1 MEREEEDTADVALP
15 QREKSVHQVEDHSL
29 GAMGALD
36 LEALQLQFQDS
47 NLSPALPLLQLPTT
61 KHNLTEFSLFHH
73 SAVEFAALRPY
84 PDTSVASTQSDLPPH
99 DHTTH
104 SSVSLSQHPLAQT
117 SVLSEISESSCSQF
131 SLQDDGVDETLHS
144 SGTNKLMVAPSGG
157 RELQSP
163 DRPNQSPTDEPY
175 FLSKPVAADQL
186 LDLLQ
191 KDVVVPSSSSS
202 AVSSQKSLSAA
213 FRETD
218 TFKTTVDHST
228 TTRQGPSG
236 EACASQGQASFP
248 EVCNVSMG
256 SRSTQPDDSTE
267 TLHRELIAET
277 TKHSGPE
284 LLSHLPLQKSGDK
297 FTPKPAAT
305 STGHPRGLPWT
316 GSVLTGAQRFQ
327 RAHDLW
333 SPATQTGIDGSYL
346 GFLPQSQSTPGVF
359 KLPLRSAKP
368 TEGKLSD
375 IESHQEGSVE
385 SSSKVTPTAQRH
397 EEEAP
402 STRVRS
408 LPSLDYKQKVDA
420 WREYHT
426 SAEPSLVD
434 SLALKG
440 VLGTS
445 PKRRSYDAVSASL
458 DGILSQQQPPGM
470 RESSS
475 AGHSGASS
483 PRRMDAADG
492 LAVRDSTISSAQPS
506 ASPCG
511 RSQSHSSLNTVVM
524 STQTEQQPELETRAA
539 DEARQQTSGP
549 VEPSPSFNLDRFSD
563 VSLDR
568 DLMLSPSQDS
578 YIHDEVK
585 LATSVGASSVVSLE
599 VDNYAPYWTSKPSTP
614 APHPRAPELNI
625 EERIP
630 LYLHNLGIDQSPSA
644 ILTPFAPRG
653 PIREPE
659 FSPTDL
665 STIKGSI
672 GTPTRSAQPSEG
684 DSPLKGEYSR
694 ASVVSADS
702 SISVPFSLD
711 SLGPALSAPEQPRVS
726 LSSSTSRASRRLAAY
741 FHAELEPQLS
751 ITESSQRL
759 PKDSGEASGQNKL
772 EPPFAQ
778 DAESIN
784 GDLNATLVGSSG
796 LQTLEGPLASSVPTE
811 VPMLKISKEPLEST
825 RPSSAHTWSKSS
837 EVRRQSSIGQE
848 SLSSSIQRGY
858 PSNPDTFVSP
868 QRDTV
873 IQGEVS
879 SLNISKATRRAEPE
893 GCSAAP
899 LDVPPPVAPSSLS
912 AASSTSEVLSQQET
926 EVTQDPQE
934 DGRSSAVQVGSDRVG
949 TSDASSQS
957 SLTVKVGKLLQMETP
972 STLTTS
978 TPSTTDLEDSRV
990 RDWIKLKK
998 SGQLSKLPELDQED
1012 REQIEEIKRELLLK
1026 NPGMNEASSDS
1037 ESRSTS
1043 SGGAVTEDRGS
1054 TSRLL
1059 SAHQPASVPRPNL
1072 EAQVQEIAAREG
1084 VALRRRRAEAH
1095 TSITSPPSSP
1105 SPPQSCTSE
1114 PLLLTE
1120 LRTAA
1125 LGSTEVEK
1133 SSVRGAGRGSVR
1145 GQPAAASHGSEEQ
1158 LDASFAAGHQ
1168 PEAEQTQAVIIP
1180 STVPAAAHH
1189 DFIPLRPAT
1198 SSVISPD
1205 EGVGLSS
1212 PPEWNQARHPSRS
1225 ATGVQVRADLL
1236 QQVPH
1241 TSLETP
1247 APPVL
1252 LPYKPQGSEE
1262 LFFIPQ
1268 TEADISSTS
1277 MESSHTGSNDAVPPH
1292 FSSDVLG
1299 HQDPGLDRGVTIRH
1313 AEGIYSKRQGA
1324 GMMAAAAHGGRSS
1337 QTTAFAAPQWST
1349 ERSQVKLQE
1358 APRPTKDQGT
1368 SPIQFFR
1375 SAPAGTRPTVAVNQH
1390 SHQEQGASLDQLWS
1404 RFCEQWSAQE
1414 SRPIR
1419 DREASLLD
1427 RMERLS
1433 RLIQD
1438 NRSWTGARRQQRGAG
1453 RGLRREAPEE
1463 DSRLSS
1469 SFSQGSSNSLSICP
1483 ADRDE
1488 SSTTVSTVDT
1498 ARLLRAFGAHRVQQM
1513 RSSSSLNR
1521 LYTSIS
1527 RQQGAR
1533 ERVLDSSSSSS
1544 ILDLSHQRPP
1554 RTLAAKKTVRMVSR
1568 GIQAGHLEIVSNATR
1583 RHTRDVGTTFPSP
1596 PENIAPPQVDSSLC
1610 AEPDRPEPMTTGILK
1625 RRSRPS
1631 GPRGVTWFISA
1642 GELRSEERK
1651 ENESSWRP
1659 GPSWFEPVRAGSSR
1673 REPLRQVQ
1681 QNLEAE
1687 PNRPPGTTTGSE
1699 PVSLQ
1704 ESLQMRRPAF
1714 IVQSRERMVRLAMQA
1729 EERKLFDT
1737 MSRERDL
1744 LLQRTGERK
1753 GPERIP
1759 KPADVPATRRAVSRK
1774 EMIQRS
1780 KQIYESLPEVQRKK
1794 EEERRRAAY
1803 RSYRLNA
1810 QIYNKRITSR
1820 VLERRRSAWK

>member
-15 QREKSVHQVEDHSL
+15 QREESVHHVEDHSL

-84 PDTSVASTQSDLPPH
+84 PDTSVASTQFDLPPH

-117 SVLSEISESSCSQF
+117 SVLSEISESSFSQF
-131 SLQDDGVDETLHS
+131 SLQDDTVDETVHS

-163 DRPNQSPTDEPY
+163 DRPKQPPTDDAY

-186 LDLLQ
+186 VDLLQ
-191 KDVVVPSSSSS
+191 KDVVVLSSSS

-213 FRETD
+213 FREAD
-218 TFKTTVDHST
+218 AFKTTVDHST

-256 SRSTQPDDSTE
+256 SRCTQPDDSTE

-277 TKHSGPE
+277 TKRSGPE
-284 LLSHLPLQKSGDK
+284 LHSHPPLQKSGDR

-305 STGHPRGLPWT
+305 STGHPGGLPWT
-316 GSVLTGAQRFQ
+316 GSVLTGVQRFQ
-327 RAHDLW
+327 RVHDLW

-385 SSSKVTPTAQRH
+385 SSSKVTPSAQQH

-402 STRVRS
+402 STRVQS

-426 SAEPSLVD
+426 PAQPSLVD
-434 SLALKG
+434 SLALTG

-445 PKRRSYDAVSASL
+445 PKRRSYDAASASL

-492 LAVRDSTISSAQPS
+492 LAVRDSTVSSAQPS

-524 STQTEQQPELETRAA
+524 STQTEQQPELETRAT
-539 DEARQQTSGP
+539 DEARPQTSGP

-578 YIHDEVK
+578 YINDEVK
-585 LATSVGASSVVSLE
+585 QATSVGASSVVSLE

-614 APHPRAPELNI
+614 APHPRAQELNI

-711 SLGPALSAPEQPRVS
+711 SLAPALSAPEQPRLS
-726 LSSSTSRASRRLAAY
+726 LSSSTSRASRRLAAC

-751 ITESSQRL
+751 STESSQRL

-772 EPPFAQ
+772 EPLFAQ
-778 DAESIN
+778 DAESSN

-848 SLSSSIQRGY
+848 SLSSSIQRSY
-858 PSNPDTFVSP
+858 PSNTDTFVSP

-899 LDVPPPVAPSSLS
+899 PDVPPPVAPASLS

-926 EVTQDPQE
+926 EVTPDPQE
-934 DGRSSAVQVGSDRVG
+934 DGRSSAVQVGSDRGG

-1026 NPGMNEASSDS
+1026 NPGMTEASSDS

-1043 SGGAVTEDRGS
+1043 SGGAATEDRGS

-1059 SAHQPASVPRPNL
+1059 SARQPASVPRPNL
-1072 EAQVQEIAAREG
+1072 EARVQEIAAREG

-1095 TSITSPPSSP
+1095 TSTTSPPSSP
-1105 SPPQSCTSE
+1105 SPPHSCTPE

-1133 SSVRGAGRGSVR
+1133 SSVRGAGRGFVR
-1145 GQPAAASHGSEEQ
+1145 GQPTASSHGSEEQ
-1158 LDASFAAGHQ
+1158 LDASFVAGHQ
-1168 PEAEQTQAVIIP
+1168 PAAEQTPAVIIP

-1241 TSLETP
+1241 TSLETA

-1252 LPYKPQGSEE
+1252 LPYKPRGSEE

-1324 GMMAAAAHGGRSS
+1324 GTMAAAAAAHGGE
-1337 QTTAFAAPQWST
+1337 AA
-1349 ERSQVKLQE
+1349 L
-1358 APRPTKDQGT
+1358 
-1368 SPIQFFR
+1368 
-1375 SAPAGTRPTVAVNQH
+1375 
-1390 SHQEQGASLDQLWS
+1390 
-1404 RFCEQWSAQE
+1404 
-1414 SRPIR
+1414 
-1419 DREASLLD
+1419 
-1427 RMERLS
+1427 
-1433 RLIQD
+1433 
-1438 NRSWTGARRQQRGAG
+1438 
-1453 RGLRREAPEE
+1453 
-1463 DSRLSS
+1463 
-1469 SFSQGSSNSLSICP
+1469 
-1483 ADRDE
+1483 
-1488 SSTTVSTVDT
+1488 
-1498 ARLLRAFGAHRVQQM
+1498 
-1513 RSSSSLNR
+1513 
-1521 LYTSIS
+1521 
-1527 RQQGAR
+1527 
-1533 ERVLDSSSSSS
+1533 
-1544 ILDLSHQRPP
+1544 
-1554 RTLAAKKTVRMVSR
+1554 
-1568 GIQAGHLEIVSNATR
+1568 
-1583 RHTRDVGTTFPSP
+1583 
-1596 PENIAPPQVDSSLC
+1596 
-1610 AEPDRPEPMTTGILK
+1610 
-1625 RRSRPS
+1625 
-1631 GPRGVTWFISA
+1631 
-1642 GELRSEERK
+1642 
-1651 ENESSWRP
+1651 
-1659 GPSWFEPVRAGSSR
+1659 
-1673 REPLRQVQ
+1673 
-1681 QNLEAE
+1681 
-1687 PNRPPGTTTGSE
+1687 
-1699 PVSLQ
+1699 
-1704 ESLQMRRPAF
+1704 
-1714 IVQSRERMVRLAMQA
+1714 
-1729 EERKLFDT
+1729 
-1737 MSRERDL
+1737 
-1744 LLQRTGERK
+1744 
-1753 GPERIP
+1753 
-1759 KPADVPATRRAVSRK
+1759 
-1774 EMIQRS
+1774 
-1780 KQIYESLPEVQRKK
+1780 
-1794 EEERRRAAY
+1794 
-1803 RSYRLNA
+1803 
-1810 QIYNKRITSR
+1810 
-1820 VLERRRSAWK
+1820 